1 MLLARFSSWLV
12 WAAVAL
18 SAVGWGLRWTSA
30 STSALPRAELAG
42 RGLTTGGDMSRLFGV
57 TPASTLP
64 AAPAAQERFKLLG
77 VVAPRSVG
85 GHPGRQ
91 GLALIAVDGQPPKAW
106 RVGAAVDERWTL
118 LAVRHRQADLGPA
131 GGAVALTLEL
141 PPLAEAARGQPAA
154 YGAPTLP
161 MLRPNEA
168 GAATPG
174 LPPPQPGAFF
184 GRPGGAFVNPP
195 GSAMVLPGVLP
206 NFAAGAAM
214 PQQPPEPVQNEPDG
228 ATTQ

>member
-30 STSALPRAELAG
+30 STAALPRVEVAG

-57 TPASTLP
+57 TPVGVVP
-64 AAPAAQERFKLLG
+64 AAPAAQERFRLLG
-77 VVAPRSVG
+77 VVAPRSAN
-85 GHPGRQ
+85 GHQ

-154 YGAPTLP
+154 FGAPMT
-161 MLRPNEA
+161 RPNP
-168 GAATPG
+168 AAAVPG
-174 LPPPQPGAFF
+174 PPPPQPGAFF
-184 GRPGGAFVNPP
+184 GRPGGALANPP
-195 GSAMVLPGVLP
+195 GSAAQLPGVMP
-206 NFAAGAAM
+206 NFAGGAAM
-214 PQQPPEPVQNEPDG
+214 PQQRPEPVQTEPDG
-228 ATTQ
+228 TATQ

>member
-1 MLLARFSSWLV
+1 MARFSSWLV

-30 STSALPRAELAG
+30 STAAPSRAEVAG

-57 TPASTLP
+57 TPISAQP

-77 VVAPRSVG
+77 VVAPRSAS
-85 GHPGRQ
+85 GRQ

-154 YGAPTLP
+154 YGAPPVP
-161 MLRPNEA
+161 MQRPEPA
-168 GAATPG
+168 AAATPG

-184 GRPGGAFVNPP
+184 GRPGGRFVNPP
-195 GSAMVLPGVLP
+195 GTAAVLPGVIP

-214 PQQPPEPVQNEPDG
+214 PQQPPEPAQTDQDG

>member
-1 MLLARFSSWLV
+1 
-12 WAAVAL
+12 
-18 SAVGWGLRWTSA
+18 
-30 STSALPRAELAG
+30 
-42 RGLTTGGDMSRLFGV
+42 
-57 TPASTLP
+57 
-64 AAPAAQERFKLLG
+64 LLG
-77 VVAPRSVG
+77 VVAPRSAG
-85 GHPGRQ
+85 GHQGRQ

-154 YGAPTLP
+154 YGAPMARANPT
-161 MLRPNEA
+161 

-174 LPPPQPGAFF
+174 LPSPQPGAFF
-184 GRPGGAFVNPP
+184 GRPGGRFVNPP
-195 GSAMVLPGVLP
+195 GTAAVLPGVVP

-214 PQQPPEPVQNEPDG
+214 PQQPPEPAQTDQDG

>member
-1 MLLARFSSWLV
+1 
-12 WAAVAL
+12 
-18 SAVGWGLRWTSA
+18 LRWTSA
-30 STSALPRAELAG
+30 STAALPRAEVAG

-57 TPASTLP
+57 TPIIAQP
-64 AAPAAQERFKLLG
+64 AAPAAQERFRLLG
-77 VVAPRSVG
+77 VVAPRSAS
-85 GHPGRQ
+85 GRQ

-154 YGAPTLP
+154 FGAPMT
-161 MLRPNEA
+161 RPNPA
-168 GAATPG
+168 GAAIPG

-184 GRPGGAFVNPP
+184 GRPGGGFVNPP
-195 GSAMVLPGVLP
+195 GAAAVLPGVIP

-214 PQQPPEPVQNEPDG
+214 PQQPSEPAPTEQDG